1 MSHPGSVFP
10 DDVELVA
17 RLRAGDGAACA
28 LLVERHQG
36 RMLACARRLLRSEE
50 ECAEAVHEAFVSAW
64 RARESFAGTARLAT
78 WLHRIVMNQ
87 CLMRLR
93 GRRRR
98 RTVPLD
104 VCRPA
109 LEPGQPVQAVCREP
123 ADRPEDTLGREEM
136 RLRVRS
142 CIDQLPPSYRQI
154 VQLRDLEGL
163 DTDQAARRLGTTTG
177 VVKTRL
183 HRARQALRELLA
195 PLVGEQME

>member
-10 DDVELVA
+10 DEVELVA
-17 RLRAGDGAACA
+17 RLRAGEGAACA
-28 LLVERHQG
+28 LLVEWHES
-36 RMLACARRLLRSEE
+36 RMLACARRLLHSEE

-64 RARESFAGTARLAT
+64 RARESFAGTAQLST

-104 VCRPA
+104 QHLPA
-109 LEPGQPVQAVCREP
+109 FDESRQPIRAIGRAEG
-123 ADRPEDTLGREEM
+123 DRPEEALSRQEM
-136 RLRVRS
+136 RLRVRE
-142 CIDQLPPSYRQI
+142 CIDQLPPSYREI
-154 VQLRDLEGL
+154 VRLRDLEGL
-163 DTDQAARRLGTTTG
+163 DTDQAARLLGTTTG

-183 HRARQALRELLA
+183 HRARQALRALLA
-195 PLVGEQME
+195 PLVEAQG